1 MSSKSYTNLFTFGE
15 QKITIEDDDQE
26 ADYGLRMARAIDVQL
41 IDTNLYMSK
50 ELYLPLGARGV
61 FGGQIVAQALKAAW
75 DTVPEDFF
83 IHSLHAYF
91 ILACSV
97 ETPVIYSIQRV
108 QDRRSFARPEQG
120 AVLDHQTSMPN
131 VPNPESLPSDIET
144 FEDALK
150 KISNPSMRFLKRL
163 ETRLKDAGIVEYR
176 NVRKDSP
183 EEVVSGNVQPNGSDQ
198 HWFKTRGKLND
209 DMKLHACCIAYISDA
224 ALLNTAAIANGM
236 TFSSTS
242 VGMMTSLDHT
252 IWFHM
257 PARADEWLL
266 YHKYS
271 PRTNSG
277 RGFAFGHIYSQDGS
291 LVATTAQE
299 GVIRL
304 SKKEQERRQKQYQET
319 TNDQSKL

>member
-144 FEDALK
+144 LEDALK

-209 DMKLHACCIAYISDA
+209 DMKLHACCIAYVSDA

-236 TFSSTS
+236 TFSSSS

>member
-1 MSSKSYTNLFTFGE
+1 M
-15 QKITIEDDDQE
+15 
-26 ADYGLRMARAIDVQL
+26 
-41 IDTNLYMSK
+41 
-50 ELYLPLGARGV
+50 
-61 FGGQIVAQALKAAW
+61 
-75 DTVPEDFF
+75 
-83 IHSLHAYF
+83 
-91 ILACSV
+91 
-97 ETPVIYSIQRV
+97 
-108 QDRRSFARPEQG
+108 
-120 AVLDHQTSMPN
+120 
-131 VPNPESLPSDIET
+131 
-144 FEDALK
+144 
-150 KISNPSMRFLKRL
+150 FLKPL
-163 ETRLKDAGIVEYR
+163 L
-176 NVRKDSP
+176 
-183 EEVVSGNVQPNGSDQ
+183 QQ
-198 HWFKTRGKLND
+198 HWFKTRGNLND

-236 TFSSTS
+236 TFSSSS

-257 PARADEWLL
+257 PARADDWLL

>member
-1 MSSKSYTNLFTFGE
+1 
-15 QKITIEDDDQE
+15 
-26 ADYGLRMARAIDVQL
+26 
-41 IDTNLYMSK
+41 MSK

-61 FGGQIVAQALKAAW
+61 FGGQ
-75 DTVPEDFF
+75 
-83 IHSLHAYF
+83 SLHAYF

-97 ETPVIYSIQRV
+97 ETPVIYSVQRV
-108 QDRRSFARPEQG
+108 QDRRSYVTRIVKATQKGNAIFTCSCSFARPEQG
-120 AVLDHQTSMPN
+120 AVLDHQTSMPD

-144 FEDALK
+144 YEEALK
-150 KISNPSMRFLKRL
+150 KTSNPSMRFLKRL

-198 HWFKTRGKLND
+198 HWFKTRGNLND

-236 TFSSTS
+236 TFVSSS

-257 PARADEWLL
+257 PARADDWLL

-304 SKKEQERRQKQYQET
+304 SKKEQERRQKEYQEI
-319 TNDQSKL
+319 TNHQSKL